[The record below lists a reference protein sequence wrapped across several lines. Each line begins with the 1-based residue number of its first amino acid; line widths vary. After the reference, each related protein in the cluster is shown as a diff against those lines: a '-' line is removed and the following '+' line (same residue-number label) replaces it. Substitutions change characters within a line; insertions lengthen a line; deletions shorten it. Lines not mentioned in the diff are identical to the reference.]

1 MDALDQNSAFSGQP
15 SGKPPVSLQY
25 FLSVL
30 RARWRLAC
38 YVMAGVVAFAIL
50 VTLIM
55 PKRYAGLASVVIDA
69 SPDPVASTTGA
80 VSLMMQ
86 DYVTTQADVIASE
99 RVAQRVVQT
108 VKLDQDPDMVESWR
122 KKDHAEGDITIWLA
136 DYLLKKLTVTQ
147 NNGAGKSPGNVID
160 IAVLWPN
167 AKMASD
173 LANAFAQVAI
183 DTNIELKVQQA
194 KQYGDW
200 FIKRSRELHA
210 ELEQKQKL
218 LSDFER
224 TTGITATDEKLD
236 VENNRLTELST
247 ALVSIQNER
256 SDSQSRQT
264 KSGIDY
270 ESLPEVLSNPVIGS
284 LKNELSEAEAK
295 QSDVAGQL
303 GRNHPDYQAAAA
315 TVKNLKE
322 RIAQESAKIANSLD
336 TTAHVNVRREI
347 ELHAALDEE
356 RKKVLELKH
365 EHDQASILEGDVNA
379 VQASLDAVNQRLAQ
393 SSLESQTHQ
402 TNIVLLSG
410 APIPIE
416 PASPKLLLNL
426 GLGLFVGLC
435 AGIGAAIWME
445 TRDPRVRHDAEL
457 LAILGVPMLGKVG
470 LISTRPQDRKN
481 PARRLLPNF
490 GSSRI

>member
-1 MDALDQNSAFSGQP
+1 MMDALDQNSAFGAP
-15 SGKPPVSLQY
+15 ATGKSTISLQY
-25 FLSVL
+25 FLTVL

-38 YVMAGVVAFAIL
+38 YVFAGVVAFAVL
-50 VTLIM
+50 ATLIW
-55 PKRYAGLASVVIDA
+55 PPRYDGLASVVVDA
-69 SPDPVASTTGA
+69 SPDPVANTTAA
-80 VSLMMQ
+80 VSLLMQ
-86 DYVTTQADVIASE
+86 DYVTTQVDVIASE
-99 RVAQRVVQT
+99 RVAQRVVQA
-108 VKLDQDPDMVESWR
+108 VKLDKDPEWVEKWR
-122 KKDHAEGDITIWLA
+122 KKNHGEGDITVWLA

-147 NNGAGKSPGNVID
+147 TNATGNHPGNVID
-160 IAVLWPN
+160 IAVRWPN
-167 AKMASD
+167 PKMAAD

-247 ALVSIQNER
+247 ALVNIQSER
-256 SDSQSRQT
+256 QDSQSRQT
-264 KSGIDY
+264 KASIDY
-270 ESLPEVLSNPVIGS
+270 ESLPEVLSNPTIAT
-284 LKNELSEAEAK
+284 LKSELSEAEAK

-315 TVKNLKE
+315 TVKNLRD

-336 TTAHVNVRREI
+336 TTAHVNVKREN
-347 ELHAALDEE
+347 ELRAALDEQ

-365 EHDQASILEGDVNA
+365 EHDQAAILDGDVSA

-402 TNIVLLSG
+402 TNIVLLTS

-426 GLGLFVGLC
+426 GLGLFVGLF

-445 TRDPRVRHDAEL
+445 SRDPRVRHDAEL
-457 LAILGVPMLGKVG
+457 MAILGVPMLGKIGPIPTGSQV
-470 LISTRPQDRKN
+470 RKK
-481 PARRLLPNF
+481 PDRLLPNLDP
-490 GSSRI
+490 SRI